1 MTPALPPG
9 GLCPRWRALCRD
21 LFVHET
27 ESELILNGSRDV
39 SFTLDLVKKDIGL
52 FHKNAKAV
60 NVPLEISPLQVSIL
74 DRQLASDDVPR
85 PSFEAANPIS
95 EHHAKGLQ
103 RPLILFSSLTAH
115 ADQGLTR
122 RQQRGP
128 PGFVGAFRSG
138 PVGTPTQTDGTHD
151 SNRSSHK
158 TECGSGQEGH
168 LNCDTH
174 IES

>member
-103 RPLILFSSLTAH
+103 QALDLVLQLDGACRPGPH
-115 ADQGLTR
+115 APSAAWPTR
-122 RQQRGP
+122 VCWRIPIR
-128 PGFVGAFRSG
+128 ASG
-138 PVGTPTQTDGTHD
+138 NADPNG
-151 SNRSSHK
+151 R
-158 TECGSGQEGH
+158 
-168 LNCDTH
+168 DT
-174 IES
+174 